1 MHLQKNAHVTIIA
14 AEITITNERL
24 IKKLLPL
31 ELQSPLQAR
40 PLTRPVFALILE
52 INGNRKITNELI
64 NGLVNAIIR
73 LDY

>member
-1 MHLQKNAHVTIIA
+1 MHLQSNAHVTTITAIP
-14 AEITITNERL
+14 TITNERL

-52 INGNRKITNELI
+52 TNENRKITNELI
-64 NGLVNAIIR
+64 SGLENVIIR
-73 LDY
+73 LDH

>member
-1 MHLQKNAHVTIIA
+1 MHLQSNAHVTTIT

-40 PLTRPVFALILE
+40 PLTRPVFALIFE
-52 INGNRKITNELI
+52 TNESKKITNELI
-64 NGLVNAIIR
+64 NGLENVIIR
-73 LDY
+73 LDR